1 MSTEI
6 ASAYIALTTKMPGV
20 KKEIEA
26 SLGEAES
33 VATESGQKSGN
44 AWAQSLAVGLVAGTA
59 VVAAAVGVLATKVI
73 SAFGEL
79 EQNLGGSEAVFG
91 EYAESVQKTGEEAY
105 KNLGVSQSDYL
116 ATANK
121 MGALFQGSGVE
132 QVRSLEMTTDAMQ
145 RAADMASVMGI
156 DMDVA
161 MESVAGAAKG
171 NFTMMDNLGVAMN
184 ATSIE
189 AYAAGK
195 GMEDWSFATA
205 SSAEK
210 AEMAMGMFMDNTSQ
224 YAGNYAKEATE
235 TVSGSFGLLSAS
247 WEEVIAG
254 FGNKD
259 ADMGRL
265 TANLGDAIQAV
276 IANVAPIVANM
287 FETLPTAIG
296 SFLVKM
302 TPEVVAFI
310 RGLDIPPL
318 DFLVDAL
325 GWLMDNGDLVA
336 SVLAGIGVAL
346 LVSLAPALWG
356 VVAASWAW
364 TAAMLA
370 NPMTWIILGI
380 FALVAA
386 IVMLV
391 LNWDTVIAWIVEVW
405 QGFVTWLGQVWEGFV
420 NWISEVWAGFISW
433 IVGVIEGFVGWWNG
447 IWAAVGQFISDVWN
461 NIVKWVS
468 DAMNNVFRFVSDVLN
483 NVRTAWEG
491 VWNGIG
497 GFLKGV
503 WNNILSWIEGGVN
516 GAIDLINGMI
526 GGISDVA
533 AIIGIEVG
541 TIPHVR
547 IPRLAEGGVVSRRP
561 GGIIANI
568 GEGRYDEAV
577 VPLSPEV
584 LGQLGG
590 GSMPRE
596 LVLRDINNQL
606 IGRMQVEAD
615 GRAAARGGQ
624 VSSAIRNRRW
634 ADA

>member
-1 MSTEI
+1 
-6 ASAYIALTTKMPGV
+6 
-20 KKEIEA
+20 
-26 SLGEAES
+26 
-33 VATESGQKSGN
+33 
-44 AWAQSLAVGLVAGTA
+44 
-59 VVAAAVGVLATKVI
+59 
-73 SAFGEL
+73 
-79 EQNLGGSEAVFG
+79 
-91 EYAESVQKTGEEAY
+91 
-105 KNLGVSQSDYL
+105 
-116 ATANK
+116 
-121 MGALFQGSGVE
+121 
-132 QVRSLEMTTDAMQ
+132 
-145 RAADMASVMGI
+145 
-156 DMDVA
+156 
-161 MESVAGAAKG
+161 
-171 NFTMMDNLGVAMN
+171 
-184 ATSIE
+184 
-189 AYAAGK
+189 
-195 GMEDWSFATA
+195 
-205 SSAEK
+205 
-210 AEMAMGMFMDNTSQ
+210 MAMGMFMDNTSQ

-254 FGNKD
+254 LGNKD

-380 FALVAA
+380 VALVAA

-461 NIVKWVS
+461 NIVNWVKG
-468 DAMNNVFRFVSDVLN
+468 AMDNVSNFISSALGAIRS
-483 NVRTAWEG
+483 AWEN

-497 GFLKGV
+497 SFLRDV

-561 GGIIANI
+561 GGILANI

-577 VPLSPEV
+577 VPLSPDV
-584 LGQLGG
+584 LSKLGG
-590 GSMPRE
+590 GNGGTVNIYPTFQQADSRLQMRQWGRE
-596 LVLRDINNQL
+596 A
-606 IGRMQVEAD
+606 E
-615 GRAAARGGQ
+615 RALAA
-624 VSSAIRNRRW
+624 I
-634 ADA
+634 

>member
-205 SSAEK
+205 TSAEK

-254 FGNKD
+254 LGNKD

-265 TANLGDAIQAV
+265 TENLADAIKAV
-276 IANVAPIVANM
+276 ISNVAPIVANM
-287 FETLPTAIG
+287 FEALPEVIG
-296 SFLVKM
+296 GFLVEIG
-302 TPEVVAFI
+302 PEVEGFI

-318 DFLVDAL
+318 DFLIDSL
-325 GWLMDNGDLVA
+325 GWLMDHGDLVA
-336 SVLAGIGVAL
+336 AVLAGIGAAL

-380 FALVAA
+380 VALVAA

-391 LNWDTVIAWIVEVW
+391 LNWETVVAWIGEVW
-405 QGFVTWLGQVWEGFV
+405 DGFVAWIGQVWEGFVNWMGQVWEGFV
-420 NWISEVWAGFISW
+420 NWIGEVWSGFMSW
-433 IVGVIEGFVGWWNG
+433 IEGVLNGFVSLWNNVWG
-447 IWAAVGQFISDVWN
+447 AVGQFISDVWN
-461 NIVKWVS
+461 NIVNWVKG
-468 DAMNNVFRFVSDVLN
+468 AMDNVSNFISSALGSIRS
-483 NVRTAWEG
+483 AWES

-503 WNNILSWIEGGVN
+503 WNNILGWIEGGVN

-533 AIIGIEVG
+533 AIIGIEIG

-561 GGIIANI
+561 GGILANI

-577 VPLSPEV
+577 VPLSPDV
-584 LGQLGG
+584 LSKLGG
-590 GSMPRE
+590 GNGGTVNIYPTFQQADSRLQMRQWGRE
-596 LVLRDINNQL
+596 A
-606 IGRMQVEAD
+606 E
-615 GRAAARGGQ
+615 RALAA
-624 VSSAIRNRRW
+624 I
-634 ADA
+634 

>member
-1 MSTEI
+1 
-6 ASAYIALTTKMPGV
+6 MPGV
-20 KKEIEA
+20 KKEVEGA
-26 SLGEAES
+26 LGEADG
-33 VATESGQKSGN
+33 VAEKAGQTSGQD
-44 AWAQSLAVGLVAGTA
+44 WAKGLAVGLAAGTV
-59 VVAAAVGVLATKVI
+59 VVAAAVGAMATQVV
-73 SAFGEL
+73 SAFAEL

-91 EYAESVQKTGEEAY
+91 QYAESVQKTGEEAY

-205 SSAEK
+205 TSAEK

-254 FGNKD
+254 LGNKD

-265 TANLGDAIQAV
+265 TENLGDAIQAV

-287 FETLPTAIG
+287 FETLPAAIG

-302 TPEVVAFI
+302 TPEVVAFV

-318 DFLVDAL
+318 DFLIDAL

-380 FALVAA
+380 VALVAA
-386 IVMLV
+386 IVMLI
-391 LNWDTVIAWIVEVW
+391 LNWETVVAWIGEVW
-405 QGFVTWLGQVWEGFV
+405 DGFVAWIGQVWEGFV
-420 NWISEVWAGFISW
+420 NWMGEVW
-433 IVGVIEGFVGWWNG
+433 EGFVNWIGEVWSGFMSWIEGVLNGFVSLWNNVWG
-447 IWAAVGQFISDVWN
+447 AVGKFISDVWN
-461 NIVKWVS
+461 NIVNWVRS
-468 DAMNNVFRFVSDVLN
+468 AMDNVGNFISNTLGGIRS
-483 NVRTAWEG
+483 AWEG
-491 VWNGIG
+491 VWSGIG
-497 GFLKGV
+497 SYLRGV
-503 WNNILSWIEGGVN
+503 WNNILGWIEGGVN
-516 GAIDLINGMI
+516 GAINLINGLM
-526 GGISDVA
+526 GGIKDVA
-533 AIIGIEVG
+533 GFIGIEVG

-547 IPRLAEGGVVSRRP
+547 IPRLAEGGVVSKRP
-561 GGIIANI
+561 GGILANI

-577 VPLSPEV
+577 VPLSPDV
-584 LGQLGG
+584 LSRLGG
-590 GSMPRE
+590 NGFPDK
-596 LVLRDINNQL
+596 VALRVDGQEFAAYVDH
-606 IGRMQVEAD
+606 RAD
-615 GRAAARGGQ
+615 GRTAVRGSQ
-624 VSSAIRNRRW
+624 ISSGIRNRRW

>member
-210 AEMAMGMFMDNTSQ
+210 AEMAMGTFMDNTSQ

-254 FGNKD
+254 LGNKD

-380 FALVAA
+380 VALVAA

-561 GGIIANI
+561 GGILANI

-577 VPLSPEV
+577 VPLSPDV
-584 LGQLGG
+584 LSKLGG
-590 GSMPRE
+590 GNGGTVNIYPTFQQADSRLQMRQWGRE
-596 LVLRDINNQL
+596 A
-606 IGRMQVEAD
+606 E
-615 GRAAARGGQ
+615 RALAA
-624 VSSAIRNRRW
+624 I
-634 ADA
+634 